1 MSDFELD
8 SRLANNSV
16 LVDQGPLSQV
26 RLMND
31 ERYPWLVLVPRVS
44 GITEWLDLDGNQQD
58 QLRSELNRCCR
69 ALKGTDGVE
78 KINFATLGNIVPQLH
93 FHVVGRHVGD
103 PAWPAPVWGNGQPR
117 PFDAAVLQERV
128 AMWKER
134 LGYSPQP

>member
-8 SRLANNSV
+8 SRLASNSV
-16 LVDQGPLSQV
+16 LVDEGPLSQV

-31 ERYPWLVLVPRVS
+31 ERFPWLVLVPRVT
-44 GITEWLDLDGNQQD
+44 GITEWMELSGDQQD
-58 QLRSELNRCCR
+58 KLRMELSRASR

-78 KINFATLGNIVPQLH
+78 KINIATLGNIVPQLH
-93 FHVVGRHVGD
+93 FHVVGRHNGD
-103 PAWPAPVWGNGQPR
+103 PLWPGPVWGNGQPR
-117 PFDAAVLQERV
+117 KFDDAVLKEHV

>member
-8 SRLANNSV
+8 SRLAANSV

-31 ERYPWLVLVPRVS
+31 ERFPWLVLVPRVT
-44 GITEWLDLDGNQQD
+44 GITEWLELDGNQQD
-58 QLRSELNRCCR
+58 QLRTELNRCCR

-103 PAWPAPVWGNGQPR
+103 PAWPAPV
-117 PFDAAVLQERV
+117 
-128 AMWKER
+128 
-134 LGYSPQP
+134 